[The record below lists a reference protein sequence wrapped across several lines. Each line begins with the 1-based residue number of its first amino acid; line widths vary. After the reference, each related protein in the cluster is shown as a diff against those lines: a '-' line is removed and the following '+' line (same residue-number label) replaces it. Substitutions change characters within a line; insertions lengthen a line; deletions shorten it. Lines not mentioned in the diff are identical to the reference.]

1 MKPAPSVCFH
11 KTKSHFTRCTAV
23 KGVLRMLHRP
33 SACEIDSSKNRWICP
48 IVHLRLLISGQCI
61 MYTGKKKKNVTVQIR
76 VRKKKSSVKK
86 PVSLPP
92 TLEPYHSSPCCPVP
106 DSYCLQCLCTEY
118 LYTQMVVRQEGR
130 GQTTAFKRMAQ
141 PSGIQNKLLRTD

>member
-61 MYTGKKKKNVTVQIR
+61 MYTGKKKKKCNCTNQSEE
-76 VRKKKSSVKK
+76 KKVKREK
-86 PVSLPP
+86 ASFPTSYAWAISFQSLLPGSGQLLLAMSLYRVSLHPNGSE
-92 TLEPYHSSPCCPVP
+92 T
-106 DSYCLQCLCTEY
+106 
-118 LYTQMVVRQEGR
+118 R
-130 GQTTAFKRMAQ
+130 GKRADHCFQKNGTALRNTKQT
-141 PSGIQNKLLRTD
+141 P